1 MTPGGS
7 GGQDPQLTCLGC
19 ANPPPQGLG
28 HTGSVRRRAS
38 GDFEHGA
45 DPPLLDHWAQVTS
58 TTSVVASIDDH
69 DGGSQH
75 DDGSGSGAL
84 FHGQCTDG
92 IDIHPE
98 GDGDLQ

>member
-1 MTPGGS
+1 MTAGGS
-7 GGQDPQLTCLGC
+7 GGQDPQLPCLGC

-28 HTGSVRRRAS
+28 HTGSARRRAS

-69 DGGSQH
+69 SGGSQH
-75 DDGSGSGAL
+75 DDGSGSGVTAA
-84 FHGQCTDG
+84 TY
-92 IDIHPE
+92 
-98 GDGDLQ
+98 